1 MSKTGEH
8 GKTPPP
14 PLDEDGNPIA
24 GDDASIADTSMNP
37 MVEELMKK
45 LEKLNVKLTKLKV
58 KDKKA
63 KKLSSLVNLTF
74 LPLDILTF
82 LVLRLEFG

>member
-24 GDDASIADTSMNP
+24 GDDTSITDTSMNP
-37 MVEELMKK
+37 TVEELMMK
-45 LEKLNVKLTKLKV
+45 LEKLNVELTKLEQDAG
-58 KDKKA
+58 KDY
-63 KKLSSLVNLTF
+63 
-74 LPLDILTF
+74 
-82 LVLRLEFG
+82 